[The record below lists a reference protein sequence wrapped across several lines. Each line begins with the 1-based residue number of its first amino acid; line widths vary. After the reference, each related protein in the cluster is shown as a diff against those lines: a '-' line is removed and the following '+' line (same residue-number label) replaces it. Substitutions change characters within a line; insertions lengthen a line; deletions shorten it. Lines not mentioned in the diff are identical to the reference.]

1 LTDCVITFE
10 RCELRYYVL
19 VNMLKDYSMYMSMA
33 SHVPCKAMFLHSR
46 LAGVKIIHS
55 LSAEIRSCTPKIE
68 QDIARPYTPP
78 F

>member
-1 LTDCVITFE
+1 
-10 RCELRYYVL
+10 
-19 VNMLKDYSMYMSMA
+19 MYMSMA